1 MAPSS
6 EVAPPSEPSGRW
18 QRTGYLALAASGL
31 VLATAFG
38 AVAQVTSSDGQDTAD
53 GDDSSQVTNTG
64 NNGQTPE
71 LDNPAPAATT
81 EMVDGKPVP
90 GERPGR
96 PSPTVTTSISIGPD
110 GTPTRVTTT
119 QENPQRP
126 PQSSSRD
133 DLPSRPDPDP
143 TTTRP
148 DPTSGP
154 DPTTTTEPEPEPT
167 TEPPPSSDTEEPS
180 APPSPT
186 PGPTSGSDQPSSSD
200 ASSSGSA
207 TAEN

>member
-148 DPTSGP
+148 DPTSEP
-154 DPTTTTEPEPEPT
+154 DPTTSN
-167 TEPPPSSDTEEPS
+167 PPPSSDTSEPS
-180 APPSPT
+180 DPPPSEPS
-186 PGPTSGSDQPSSSD
+186 PSEPEPDPTSGSGEPPSSD
-200 ASSSGSA
+200 TSSSGSA

>member
-148 DPTSGP
+148 DPTSEP
-154 DPTTTTEPEPEPT
+154 DPTTSN
-167 TEPPPSSDTEEPS
+167 PPPSSDTSEPS
-180 APPSPT
+180 DPPPSEPSPSEPEPT
-186 PGPTSGSDQPSSSD
+186 PDPTSGSGEPPSSD
-200 ASSSGSA
+200 TSSSGSA